1 MRRLGRWNIVHL
13 IYANLMRRGTCM
25 VDLEGDTAISTVR
38 LYSHDRLCSIVDA

>member
-1 MRRLGRWNIVHL
+1 MQI

-38 LYSHDRLCSIVDA
+38 LTSHDRRCSIVEA